1 MTIQMGTESVG
12 NMTVALNYL
21 DTYVPKILVV
31 DDEQRIRDAC
41 RMILDAEGYDVNIA
55 ADGTQGV
62 EQITAHH
69 YDIILLDLMM
79 PNLSG
84 FDVLAKV
91 KALHPDTAVI
101 IITGYATL
109 EHSVEAMKKGAFD
122 FIPKPF
128 TPEHLRVVVAK
139 AIDHILALRDIA
151 YTRSR
156 LRTMVNSLTDG
167 VMCTNRQHGIVL
179 ANPAFRRM
187 LNCRGEEITGQFVD
201 DVITDERVREMIR
214 ATLETPPE
222 AAGEITQEI
231 VLANGTGSKEVILS
245 ARCVPFRD
253 RSKTNIGVITVL
265 HDITAQRQMDR
276 MKSDFVSM
284 VSHEIRSPMNS
295 ILMQLH
301 VVLDGLA
308 GTVTDKQRE
317 ILERASHRIENLA
330 LMTSELLDLASIES
344 GLIVQQRT
352 LVRMDDLIREQCDL
366 HRAQA
371 DAKEIRLTT
380 DVPGDLPS
388 VLADRRNMEE
398 ILTNLITNAIKYT
411 PEKGQIDLK
420 ASVQADYLCVQVSD
434 TGFGME
440 AEEKEHIFDRFYRIK
455 NSQTRYIQGTGLG
468 LAIVKSIIESHQGR
482 IEVDSRPGEGSTF
495 RVFLPLLPE

>member
-1 MTIQMGTESVG
+1 MTIPMGTEGVE
-12 NMTVALNYL
+12 NMTGALNYL

-41 RMILDAEGYDVNIA
+41 RMILDAEGYEVNIA

-79 PNLSG
+79 PTLSG

-156 LRTMVNSLTDG
+156 LRTMVNTLSDG
-167 VMCTNRQHGIVL
+167 VMCTNRQNGIVL
-179 ANPAFRRM
+179 ANPAFQRM
-187 LNCRGEEITGQFVD
+187 LNCRGEEMIGQYLD
-201 DVITDERVREMIR
+201 DVVTNERVREMIR
-214 ATLETPPE
+214 ATLATPPE
-222 AAGEITQEI
+222 AAGEITREI
-231 VLANGTGSKEVILS
+231 VLQNNSGSKEVILS

-265 HDITAQRQMDR
+265 HDITTLRQMDR

-295 ILMQLH
+295 VLMQLR

-308 GTVTDKQRE
+308 GSVTDKQRE
-317 ILERASHRIENLA
+317 ILERASHKIENLA

-344 GLIVQQRT
+344 GLIVQQREA
-352 LVRMDDLIREQCDL
+352 VQMDDLIREQCEL

-371 DAKEIRLTT
+371 DTKKIGLT
-380 DVPGDLPS
+380 VHLPDALPP
-388 VLADRRNMEE
+388 VMADRRNMEE

-420 ASVQADYLCVQVSD
+420 AAVQADYLCVQVSD

-440 AEEKEHIFDRFYRIK
+440 AEEVEHIFDRFYRIK
-455 NSQTRYIQGTGLG
+455 NAQTRFIQGTGLG
-468 LAIVKSIIESHQGR
+468 LSIVKSIVEAHQGR
-482 IEVDSRPGEGSTF
+482 IEVDSGPGEGSTF
-495 RVFLPLLPE
+495 RVFLPIMPE

>member
-1 MTIQMGTESVG
+1 MGTESVR

-31 DDEQRIRDAC
+31 DDEQRIREAC
-41 RMILDAEGYDVNIA
+41 RMILDAEGYEVNLA
-55 ADGTQGV
+55 ANGTQGV

-79 PNLSG
+79 PTLSG
-84 FDVLAKV
+84 FDVLAEV
-91 KALHPDTAVI
+91 KTLHPDTAVI

-167 VMCTNRQHGIVL
+167 VMCTNRQQGIVL

-187 LNCRGEEITGQFVD
+187 LNCRGEELTGQYID
-201 DVITDERVREMIR
+201 KVITNERVREMIR
-214 ATLETPPE
+214 ETLETPPE
-222 AAGEITQEI
+222 EAGEITQEI
-231 VLANGTGSKEVILS
+231 VLENGTGSKEVILS

-265 HDITAQRQMDR
+265 HDITALRQMDR

-295 ILMQLH
+295 VLMQLH
-301 VVLDGLA
+301 VVLEGLA

-317 ILERASHRIENLA
+317 ILERASHKIENLA

-344 GLIVQQRT
+344 GLIVQQRAS
-352 LVRMDDLIREQCDL
+352 VRMDDLIREQCDL
-366 HRAQA
+366 HRPQA
-371 DAKEIRLTT
+371 DAKEIRLTA
-380 DVPGDLPS
+380 DVPDDLPP

-455 NSQTRYIQGTGLG
+455 NAQTRYIQGTGLG
-468 LAIVKSIIESHQGR
+468 LSIVKSIIESHQGR
-482 IEVDSRPGEGSTF
+482 IDVDSRPGEGSTF
-495 RVFLPLLPE
+495 RVFLPMLPE